1 MKVLNLCHMQV
12 PQTVLCH
19 KQGLHQNQLQAVTN
33 IIIINIITPWI
44 LPYKVWQFLLI
55 RAYFDEVR
63 TSEVS
68 TTVTF

>member
-55 RAYFDEVR
+55 RYVYVINMSQLFLAPWK
-63 TSEVS
+63 S
-68 TTVTF
+68 